1 MTLTAPRR
9 PAFAVIGAL
18 SAAAAIGLGAFGA
31 HALRATLTPRMLD
44 IYHTAVF
51 YHLTHSLG
59 LFAVAWVCALKPHSG
74 LARAAGWTMVAGLL
88 LFSGSLYLLTLTGL
102 TGLGAVTPLGGTALI
117 VAWLLLAAAAYR
129 K

>member
-1 MTLTAPRR
+1 MTVTAPRR
-9 PAFAVIGAL
+9 PTFAILGAL

-31 HALRATLTPRMLD
+31 HALRATLAPRMLD

-59 LFAVAWVCALKPHSG
+59 LFAVAFVCSLKPQSA
-74 LARAAGWTMVAGLL
+74 LARAAGWTMLAGLL
-88 LFSGSLYLLTLTGL
+88 LFSGSLYLLTLSGL
-102 TGLGAVTPLGGTALI
+102 TALGAITPFGGTALI
-117 VAWLLLAAAAYR
+117 IAWLLLAAAAAR

>member
-1 MTLTAPRR
+1 MVRT
-9 PAFAVIGAL
+9 FIVIGAL

-31 HALRATLTPRMLD
+31 HALRATLAPRMLE

-59 LFAVAWVCALKPHSG
+59 LFAAAFVCSLKPHSR
-74 LARAAGWTMVAGLL
+74 LARAAGLTMLAGLL
-88 LFSGSLYLLTLTGL
+88 LFSGSLYLLAISSLTA
-102 TGLGAVTPLGGTALI
+102 LGAVTPLGGTALI
-117 VAWLLLAAAAYR
+117 VAWLMLALAASG